1 MSVVSSTYAAEP
13 HQQADGR
20 RYVRETHTD
29 SAGVVH
35 VIEYL
40 APAAWG
46 ATEYAATMNA
56 RAAAVAGA
64 LAEAEF
70 ERILAED

>member
-1 MSVVSSTYAAEP
+1 MAIVSSSYVAEA
-13 HQQADGR
+13 HTQADGR

-29 SAGVVH
+29 SAGEVH
-35 VIEYL
+35 VVEYL

-46 ATEYAATMNA
+46 DAEYAATMNA
-56 RAAAVAGA
+56 RAAAMAGA

-70 ERILAED
+70 ERILAKD